1 MGHMVHSELKLEN
14 TERPLKRKNY
24 AVEQAPELS
33 KIQSDLKSNYPNTE
47 IETDLVNFIKGRP
60 LVHESLTDSLR
71 QLFSHFDKFKYIS
84 RFGIKNS
91 GTIRIRYLKKR
102 SQGSTH
108 QSRSD
113 LFCANQAVRGSL
125 HMAIPSKSDK

>member
-1 MGHMVHSELKLEN
+1 MKLEN
-14 TERPLKRKNY
+14 TKRPLKRKNY

-33 KIQSDLKSNYPNTE
+33 KIQSYLKSNYPNTE

-84 RFGIKNS
+84 RFGVTILKRFES
-91 GTIRIRYLKKR
+91 GI
-102 SQGSTH
+102 
-108 QSRSD
+108 
-113 LFCANQAVRGSL
+113 
-125 HMAIPSKSDK
+125 